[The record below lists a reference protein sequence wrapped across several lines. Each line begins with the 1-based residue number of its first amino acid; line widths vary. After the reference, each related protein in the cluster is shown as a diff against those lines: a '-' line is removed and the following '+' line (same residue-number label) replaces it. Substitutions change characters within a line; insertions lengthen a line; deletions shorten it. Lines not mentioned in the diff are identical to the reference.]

1 MLVRNIYI
9 RVGTN
14 ILTIGI
20 GLVAFVLII
29 RTYGVEVVGNI
40 AYYYSLAGIFSLFA
54 DLGISTAYNKFLA
67 SKENTRDITVYL
79 FLKSF
84 LIAVYILVFFLAYIF
99 KLKNDGIDDKL
110 LFIVFAGVVFDL
122 IGQIFTSTF
131 TGRRDFSTLS
141 KLEIVSALTVCVY
154 NITACFV
161 IVNKYFLAGNLAVP
175 HLVIITG
182 GLFYFG
188 RHRLFKPHKPKWP
201 DIKKYK
207 DYCLPG
213 ALSDSLTL
221 LFGCG

>member
-20 GLVAFVLII
+20 GLLTFVLII
-29 RTYGVEVVGNI
+29 KTYGTEVVGSI

-67 SKENTRDITVYL
+67 SRENTRDITVYL

-84 LIAVYILVFFLAYIF
+84 LIAVYILVFFLAYF
-99 KLKNDGIDDKL
+99 FGLRNTGLDEKL
-110 LFIVFAGVVFDL
+110 LFIVFAGVVCDL

-131 TGRRDFSTLS
+131 TGRRDFSALS
-141 KLEIVSALTVCVY
+141 KLEIVSVLVVCVY
-154 NITACFV
+154 NIIACFL
-161 IVNKYFLAGNLAVP
+161 IVDKHFLAGNLAVL
-175 HLVIITG
+175 HLVTIAG

-188 RHRLFKPHKPKWP
+188 GFIR
-201 DIKKYK
+201 
-207 DYCLPG
+207 
-213 ALSDSLTL
+213 
-221 LFGCG
+221 